1 MTTIINFNSY
11 NRTERRRG
19 FQPPWHTVLIYKC
32 PNCGRERFV
41 KKNWSGPMPPGAF
54 VCECDKEEVH
64 A

>member
-32 PNCGRERFV
+32 PNCGHEHFV
-41 KKNWSGPMPPGAF
+41 KKNWSGMMPPGAF
-54 VCECDKEEVH
+54 VCACDKEKVH
-64 A
+64 